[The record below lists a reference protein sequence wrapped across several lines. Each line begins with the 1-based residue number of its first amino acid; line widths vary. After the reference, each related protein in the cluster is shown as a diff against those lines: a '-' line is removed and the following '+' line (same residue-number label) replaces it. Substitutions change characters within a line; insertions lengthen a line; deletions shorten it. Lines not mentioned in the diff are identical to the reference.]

1 MNTTNTNNPFF
12 FIKLKWCLSIIAL
25 LSFSVI
31 IAQTN
36 PTPQDST
43 KTTFT
48 LGDIKLPKVGSI
60 QSKYTYDPILDRY
73 IYNEKIG
80 EFNINYP
87 LILTPKQ
94 FQELVQRE
102 KLNAYYKEKIDAA
115 SGQKEGSEEAQ
126 KNLLPDFY
134 VNSDFFETIFG
145 GNTISVIPQ
154 GSVDVDLG
162 ILFSQQDNPTFTPRN
177 RSNFTFDFDQRISMS
192 LTGTVGTR
200 LQVNA
205 QYDTER
211 TFDFQNL
218 VKLEYTP
225 TEDDIIQKIEIG
237 NVNMPLNSSLITGA
251 QSLFGVKTQLQF
263 GKTTV
268 TAVFSEQQSQSNSVT
283 SQGGG
288 TLEEFE
294 FFARDYDENRHFFL
308 AQYFEQNYD
317 RAMSTY
323 PYLNTQVQ
331 ITRIEVWV
339 TNRNNQTQNV
349 RNVVALQDLGEVRIE
364 DIGLDNTPPDF
375 INFNPNNNNPLGFPD
390 NPNNN
395 FDPTDIGGANSELN
409 DNVRDITNVQSGIN
423 IPVNE
428 GFDYGILESAR
439 KLIQGQDYTLNTQLG
454 YISLNSRLLNDEV
467 LAVAFQYTV
476 GGEVFQVGE
485 FANDGVD
492 ATNVTDGTNGNQIVN
507 NQSLVLKMLKSAVT
521 AVQEPIWDLMM
532 KNIYDTGAFQLS
544 QEDFRL
550 NIFYTEASPLNYII
564 PAEGE
569 TSFAADINGNSVN
582 VNTPPDDLIE
592 NTSLIQ
598 LLNVDRLNFN
608 GDPQEGGDGFFD
620 FVPGQTVLVQN
631 GKIIFTKVQPF
642 GNYLF
647 DVLSDPT
654 AIEDYDDDTTYNPNQ
669 AKYVYDLLYSTT
681 KTQALDDSEKNK
693 FQIKGRY
700 KSTGSGGIP
709 IPFNA
714 ARGSVRVTANGQLLV
729 EGVDYVVNYAAGRVE
744 ILDESL
750 KASNTPI
757 SVDVENNALFGQQ
770 TRRFTGI
777 NIEHQ
782 FNENFLLGATLL
794 NLNERPI
801 TQKANFDTEPIN
813 NTIFGIN
820 GNFATEVPFFTRL
833 VNKLPNTDTDAPSN
847 FSIRG
852 EFAYLAPGAPKGTDF
867 GGEATAYIDDFEGT
881 QGNIDLLSPLAWTLS
896 SRPKELGKSYL
907 QGQEDE
913 LGIQNGFD
921 RAFLN
926 WYTVDPIFYGPQRPS
941 EITDDDISD
950 LYTRRVFIR
959 EIFPEIDLV
968 QGQQAI
974 IPTLDL
980 VYYPTER
987 GPYNFDPSA
996 ANGQALNPNDS
1007 WAGITRQ
1014 ITSTDFEQ
1022 ANVEYIE
1029 FWVQDP
1035 FLDNPTNFGG
1045 KLTINLGNISEDVL
1059 KDGKKQFE
1067 NGLPEDGNIDFLTQN
1082 INLQRPYAVPQ
1093 NQSLIYTFGTTG
1105 QERINQDV
1113 GYDGYDDI
1121 EEQNFLNTLAN
1132 DNMGQGFDGD
1142 YGPDPSLDNYS
1153 YFLNTEGNIFQRY
1166 RQYNGFEGN
1175 TPDTFSQTNRGNT
1188 TQPDVEDVNRDNT
1201 MNTIDSYFEYE
1212 IDITPATLN
1221 ANNPRIND
1229 IKVAPVTLPN
1239 GNTRD
1244 VTWYQFRMPISEPT
1258 RAIGGITDI
1267 RSVRFARLYM
1277 TEFTQNTVMR
1287 FASLD
1292 LVRSDWR
1299 RFTQDL
1305 DTNTTNNSTDAEFN
1319 VAIIGIQENDGN
1331 YLIPPGVRREELN
1344 NNNNVI
1350 RQNEQSLVL
1359 EACDLEDTDSRGVF
1373 KNISLDMRQYKKL
1386 RMFLHAQPQENQSL
1400 DDDELV
1406 AFIRLGNDFTD
1417 NFYQVEIPLKNSEL
1431 ITDAVSQERV
1441 IWPEDNEINIP
1452 LSFFQEIKSRGIS
1465 NQTLANENPTYY
1477 DVINGELSENPA
1489 LEFPEDEDGNGTF
1502 GIENTRVAIKGNP
1515 NFGNVRVLMLGLK
1528 QSGKFR
1534 TPACGEVWFN
1544 ELRMSDL
1551 ENEGGWAAVMSM
1563 DTNFADF
1570 ATISASGQ
1578 RSTIGF
1584 GGLEQNPNER
1594 SREDVI
1600 GYDVVTN
1607 VQLGQLLPKSW
1618 GINLPLNYSQ
1628 GEELIRPQ
1636 FDAFYNDLTLESRVN
1651 AAQSAAEAEQIER
1664 QSENYT
1670 KRKSINFIGVK
1681 KQRTTDKTPRFYD
1694 VENFTLNYS
1703 NNKIEHRDFE
1713 IEQSLQQN
1721 IRAGVNYSYGFQP
1734 KKIEPFKKNDS
1745 LFTGKYWKILKDFN
1759 FNLLPTN
1766 FSINTDINRDF
1777 NSQKFREVALAGNNI
1792 GIEEVFRRNYTF
1804 DMQYAVNYNLTDAL
1818 SVNFT
1823 ASNNN
1828 IVRNYFIDNQLN
1840 GRQDPEL
1847 DIWDGFF
1854 DLGDPNIQNQQLLV
1868 NYELPLNKIPILSF
1882 LQSTYTYNSDF
1893 RWQKGSDLN
1902 LNFETE
1908 DGTFNLGNTIQNS
1921 NAHTLNTTLNME
1933 SLYKE
1938 IGIKKASNSRRN
1950 NSRRTSGNTRNTST
1964 TNTPAKKKSVGKKIG
1979 NALLDIV
1986 TMVKRVN
1993 INYVENNG
2001 TFLPGYLG
2009 TPGFI
2014 GTLRPTLGFTFGS
2027 QRDIRQIVA
2036 RNRLLTDFQQFNQQY
2051 TNNTDRRLDFTANLE
2066 PMRDLKIDLIGSRN
2080 YQENFTENFIVED
2093 RDGDGELDYNP
2104 LTPNS
2109 LGNFNI
2115 STSLIGTAFGKSNA
2129 DQSAAFDDFR
2139 ANRLIIADRLAT
2151 NFYGNTTFPRDA
2163 EGFPVGFGKNNQ
2175 SVLLPAFLSA
2185 YHGSNPD
2192 KVSLG
2197 AFRDVP
2203 IPNWQLKYTGL
2214 MKLPWFRKNFKRF
2227 SLQHG
2232 YRSTYSIN
2240 QFRTNLDFGLRD
2252 DDLPQSP
2259 TNLPELDQGGNF
2271 KNETLFSSINL
2282 EESFSPLIRIE
2293 ATMKNSLQVTAEVR
2307 TSRLLLLSFDNNLM
2321 TEEQSKEYTLGLGYR
2336 IKNVKLFKKLSGNRG
2351 GVASD
2356 LNLTLDANVRDNLT
2370 IIRYLDL
2377 ENNQITA
2384 GQTIWGVKL
2393 NAQYDLNRNLTGIF
2407 FFDYSFS
2414 DFAISTS
2421 FPQTSIRSG
2430 FTLRYNFG
2438 N

>member
-1 MNTTNTNNPFF
+1 MNTTNAINLFTVV
-12 FIKLKWCLSIIAL
+12 KLRYCLVL
-25 LSFSVI
+25 LSFLCFGI
-31 IAQTN
+31 GAAQTN
-36 PTPQDST
+36 PAEQDST

-48 LGDIKLPKVGSI
+48 FGDIKLPQIGSI
-60 QSKYTYDPILDRY
+60 QSKYTYDPVLDRY
-73 IYNEKIG
+73 IYNEKFG
-80 EFNINYP
+80 KFNVNYP
-87 LILTPKQ
+87 LILTPAQ
-94 FQELVQRE
+94 FQKLVQRE
-102 KLNAYYKEKIDAA
+102 RLNAYYKEKIDAT
-115 SGQKEGSEEAQ
+115 SGQKEGAEDAQ

-225 TEDDIIQKIEIG
+225 TEDDIIQKIEVG

-251 QSLFGVKTQLQF
+251 QSLFGVKTELQF
-263 GKTTV
+263 GKTRV
-268 TAVFSEQQSQSNSVT
+268 TAVFSEQQSESRSVT
-283 SQGGG
+283 AQGGG

-308 AQYFEQNYD
+308 AQYFENDYD
-317 RAMSTY
+317 RAMLTY
-323 PYLNTQVQ
+323 PYINNNIQ

-349 RNVVALQDLGEVRIE
+349 RNVVAFQDLGESDR
-364 DIGLDNTPPDF
+364 IGLDVIPGGFVNVSP
-375 INFNPNNNNPLGFPD
+375 GSFPD
-390 NPNNN
+390 NGNNN
-395 FDPTDIGGANSELN
+395 FDPTNIGGSGSQLN

-423 IPVNE
+423 VQVNE

-439 KLIQGQDYTLNTQLG
+439 KLNQGQDYTLNTQLG
-454 YISLNSRLLNDEV
+454 YISLNQRLLNDEV
-467 LAVAFQYTV
+467 LAVAYQYTV
-476 GGEVFQVGE
+476 GGQVFQVGE

-492 ATNVTDGTNGNQIVN
+492 ATDVTVNPGNGNQIVN

-521 AVQEPIWDLMM
+521 AVEEPIWDLMM

-550 NIFYTEASPLNYII
+550 NIFYTEASPLNYIT
-564 PAEGE
+564 PAEVNGVQVPFPQLYDNNTTTPTDDSDIEE
-569 TSFAADINGNSVN
+569 T
-582 VNTPPDDLIE
+582 PLIR
-592 NTSLIQ
+592 LFH
-598 LLNVDRLNFN
+598 LDRLNFN

-620 FVPGQTVLVQN
+620 FVPNQTVLVQN

-647 DVLSDPT
+647 DVLDDPT
-654 AIEDYDDDTTYNPNQ
+654 STAEDYDVPSTFNPNQ
-669 AKYVYDLLYSTT
+669 AKYVYDLLYKTT
-681 KTQALDDSEKNK
+681 KTQALNDSEKNK
-693 FQIKGRY
+693 FQIKGRF
-700 KSTGSGGIP
+700 KSSGGGGGIP

-757 SVDVENNALFGQQ
+757 NVSVENNSLFGQQ

-782 FNENFLLGATLL
+782 FNENFLLGGTLL

-801 TQKANFDTEPIN
+801 TQKANFDSEPIN

-833 VNKLPNTDTDAPSN
+833 VNKLPNIDTDAPSN

-867 GGEATAYIDDFEGT
+867 DGEATAYIDDFEGT
-881 QGNIDLLSPLAWTLS
+881 QGNIDLLSPFAWNLS
-896 SRPKELGKSYL
+896 SRPIGLGRAYA
-907 QGQEDE
+907 QGNEDDP
-913 LGIQNGFD
+913 GIQNGFD
-921 RAFLN
+921 RALMN
-926 WYTVDPIFYGPQRPS
+926 WYSIDPIFYGTQRPS
-941 EITDDDISD
+941 EITDDDVSD

-968 QGQQAI
+968 QGQQAVI
-974 IPTLDL
+974 NTLDL
-980 VYYPTER
+980 VYYPTAR
-987 GPYNFDPSA
+987 GPYNFDPDA
-996 ANGQALNPNDS
+996 ANGQPLNPNDS

-1029 FWVQDP
+1029 FWIQDP
-1035 FLDNPTNFGG
+1035 YLDNTTNPGG

-1067 NGLPEDGNIDFLTQN
+1067 NGLPEDGNIDFLQN
-1082 INLQRPYAVPQ
+1082 INLQTPYAVPQ

-1113 GYDGYDDI
+1113 GYDGYDDV
-1121 EEQNFLNTLAN
+1121 EEQDIVQFLENQT
-1132 DNMGQGFDGD
+1132 GQSLDF
-1142 YGPDPSLDNYS
+1142 GPDPSLDNYR
-1153 YFLNTEGNIFQRY
+1153 YFLNTEGNIFERY

-1175 TPDTFSQTNRGNT
+1175 TPDEFSQTNRGNT
-1188 TQPDVEDVNRDNT
+1188 TQPDVEDINRDNT
-1201 MNTIDSYFEYE
+1201 MNTINSYFEYE
-1212 IDITPATLN
+1212 IDITPAALN

-1239 GNTRD
+1239 GVTRD
-1244 VTWYQFRMPISEPT
+1244 VTWYQFRLPISEPT
-1258 RAIGGITDI
+1258 RAVGGISDI
-1267 RSVRFARLYM
+1267 RSVRFARMYLTDF
-1277 TEFTQNTVMR
+1277 TENTVLR

-1305 DTNTTNNSTDAEFN
+1305 DTNPNNDSADAEFN

-1331 YLIPPGVRREELN
+1331 YVIPPGVRREELN

-1386 RMFLHAQPQENQSL
+1386 RMFLHAESQENQAL
-1400 DDDELV
+1400 QDGELV

-1417 NFYQVEIPLKNSEL
+1417 NFYQVEIPLVNSDL
-1431 ITDAVSQERV
+1431 IQAGSTSIERQ
-1441 IWPEDNEINIP
+1441 IWPEENEINIP
-1452 LSFFQEIKSRGIS
+1452 LSIFQEIKSRGIS

-1477 DVINGELSENPA
+1477 DVIDGALGELPA
-1489 LEFPEDEDGNGTF
+1489 AEFPVG
-1502 GIENTRVAIKGNP
+1502 GIQNQRVAIKGNP
-1515 NFGNVRVLMLGLK
+1515 NFGNVRVLMVGLK
-1528 QSGKFR
+1528 HSGLNR
-1534 TPACGEVWFN
+1534 TPVCGEVWFN

-1570 ATISASGQ
+1570 ATVSASAN
-1578 RSTIGF
+1578 RSTVGF

-1600 GYDVVTN
+1600 GFDVTTN
-1607 VQLGQLLPKSW
+1607 LRLGQLLPKKW
-1618 GINLPLNYSQ
+1618 GINLPLNYIHS
-1628 GEELIRPQ
+1628 EELITPQ

-1651 AAQSAAEAEQIER
+1651 AAQTAEEAEQIER
-1664 QSENYT
+1664 QSETYT
-1670 KRKSINFIGVK
+1670 KRRSINFIGVK
-1681 KQRTTDKTPRFYD
+1681 KNRTGDKPKRFYD
-1694 VENFTLNYS
+1694 VENLTFNYS
-1703 NNKIEHRDFE
+1703 NNKIESRDFE
-1713 IEQSLQQN
+1713 IERSLQQN
-1721 IRAGVNYSYGFQP
+1721 VRAGVNYNYAFNP

-1766 FSINTDINRDF
+1766 FSINTDVNRDF

-1804 DMQYAVNYNLTDAL
+1804 DFQYAVNYNLTDAL
-1818 SVNFT
+1818 SLNYT

-1828 IVRNYFIDNQLN
+1828 IVRNYFIDDRIN

-1854 DLGDPNIQNQQLLV
+1854 DVGDPNIQNQQLLV

-1882 LQSTYTYNSDF
+1882 LKSTYTYNSDF

-1908 DGTFNLGNTIQNS
+1908 NGVFNLGNTIQNS
-1921 NAHTLNTTLNME
+1921 NTHTLNTTLNME

-1938 IGIKKASNSRRN
+1938 LGVKKATNSRRN
-1950 NSRRTSGNTRNTST
+1950 TSRRNTGGNRNSNQQN
-1964 TNTPAKKKSVGKKIG
+1964 NTAKKKSAGKKIG
-1979 NALLDIV
+1979 NALLDVV
-1986 TMVKRVN
+1986 TMVKRVTV
-1993 INYVENNG
+1993 NYVENNG
-2001 TFLPGYLG
+2001 TFLPGYLN
-2009 TPGFI
+2009 TPGFL
-2014 GTLRPTLGFTFGS
+2014 GTVRPTLGFTFGS
-2027 QRDIRQIVA
+2027 QADIRQRVA
-2036 RNRLLTDFQQFNQQY
+2036 QNGWLTIFPEFNQQY
-2051 TNNTDRRLDFTANLE
+2051 TENTDRRLDFTANLE

-2080 YQENFTENFIVED
+2080 YQENTAQNFRGLD
-2093 RDGDGELDYNP
+2093 SDNDGFSDAYEELIN
-2104 LTPNS
+2104 NS
-2109 LGNFNI
+2109 FGNFNI
-2115 STSLIGTAFGKSNA
+2115 STSLIRTAFSKSDAN
-2129 DQSAAFDDFR
+2129 QSATFDDFR
-2139 ANRLIIADRLAT
+2139 DNRLIVANRLARD
-2151 NFYGNTTFPRDA
+2151 FYGNTTFPLDA
-2163 EGFPVGFGKNNQ
+2163 EGFPVGFGKNSQ
-2175 SVLLPAFLSA
+2175 RVLLPSFLAA
-2185 YHGSNPD
+2185 YHGTDPE
-2192 KVSLG
+2192 KVSTG
-2197 AFRDVP
+2197 AFRDIP

-2214 MKLPWFRKNFKRF
+2214 MKLPWFKKNFKRF

-2240 QFRTNLDFGLRD
+2240 QFRTNLDFDPLN
-2252 DDLPQSP
+2252 P
-2259 TNLPELDQGGNF
+2259 NEVDQGGNF

-2356 LNLTLDANVRDNLT
+2356 LNLSLDANVRDNLT

-2384 GQTIWGVKL
+2384 GQTIWGAKF
-2393 NAQYDLNRNLTGIF
+2393 NAEYAVNRNLTGIF

>member
-1 MNTTNTNNPFF
+1 MNTTNTNNSFF
-12 FIKLKWCLSIIAL
+12 LVKLKWCLSIIGIL
-25 LSFSVI
+25 CFSTVL
-31 IAQTN
+31 AQTT
-36 PTPQDST
+36 PTTQDST
-43 KTTFT
+43 KTTFAY
-48 LGDIKLPKVGSI
+48 GDIKLPKVGSI
-60 QSKYTYDPILDRY
+60 QTLYTYDPILDRY

-80 EFNINYP
+80 KFNINYP
-87 LILTPKQ
+87 LILTPAQ
-94 FQELVQRE
+94 FQKLVQRE
-102 KLNAYYKEKIDAA
+102 KLNAYYKEKIDAT
-115 SGQKEGSEEAQ
+115 SGQKEGTDDAQ

-134 VNSDFFETIFG
+134 VNSDFFESIFG

-268 TAVFSEQQSQSNSVT
+268 TAVFSEQQSESRSVT

-308 AQYFEQNYD
+308 AQYFEQDYD
-317 RAMSTY
+317 RAMNTY
-323 PYLNTQVQ
+323 PYINNNIQ

-349 RNVVALQDLGEVRIE
+349 RNVVAFQDLGEAER
-364 DIGLDNTPPDF
+364 IGLDVIPPGF
-375 INFNPNNNNPLGFPD
+375 VNVPTTSFPD
-390 NPNNN
+390 NGNND
-395 FDPTDIGGANSELN
+395 FDPTNIGGPGSQLN
-409 DNVRDITNVQSGIN
+409 DNVRDITNVQSGIGVQ
-423 IPVNE
+423 VNE

-439 KLIQGQDYTLNTQLG
+439 KLNQGQDYTLNTQLG
-454 YISLNSRLLNDEV
+454 YISLNQRLLNDEV

-476 GGEVFQVGE
+476 GGQVFQVGE

-492 ATNVTDGTNGNQIVN
+492 ATDVAVNPGNNNQIVN

-521 AVQEPIWDLMM
+521 AVEEPIWDLMM
-532 KNIYDTGAFQLS
+532 KNIYDTGAFQLT

-550 NIFYTEASPLNYII
+550 NIFYTEASPLNYIT
-564 PAEGE
+564 PAEV
-569 TSFAADINGNSVN
+569 NGVQVPFPQLYDN
-582 VNTPPDDLIE
+582 
-592 NTSLIQ
+592 NTSTTSDDTEIEETPLIR
-598 LLNVDRLNFN
+598 LFHVDRLNFN
-608 GDPQEGGDGFFD
+608 NDPQEGGDGFFD

-647 DVLSDPT
+647 NVLDDPLNPG
-654 AIEDYDDDTTYNPNQ
+654 DYDDDIYPNANQ
-669 AKYVYDLLYSTT
+669 EKYVYDLLYKTT
-681 KTQALDDSEKNK
+681 KTQALEESEKNK
-693 FQIKGRY
+693 FQIKGRF
-700 KSTGSGGIP
+700 KSSGSGGIP

-744 ILDESL
+744 ILDEAL

-757 SVDVENNALFGQQ
+757 NVDVENNALFGQQ

-801 TQKANFDTEPIN
+801 TQKANFDSEPIN
-813 NTIFGIN
+813 NTIFGVN

-833 VNKLPNTDTDAPSN
+833 VNKLPNIDTDVPSN
-847 FSIRG
+847 FSVRG

-881 QGNIDLLSPLAWTLS
+881 QGNIDLLSPLSWTLS
-896 SRPKELGKSYL
+896 SRPRQLGRIYA
-907 QGQEDE
+907 QGGEDDP
-913 LGIQNGFD
+913 GIQNGFD

-926 WYTVDPIFYGPQRPS
+926 WYTIDPIFYGPQRPS
-941 EITDDDISD
+941 EITDDDVSD

-968 QGQQAI
+968 QGQLAI
-974 IPTLDL
+974 INTLDL
-980 VYYPTER
+980 AYYPTER

-1035 FLDNPTNFGG
+1035 FLDNPTNPGG

-1067 NGLPEDGNIDFLTQN
+1067 NGLPEDGNIDFLQN
-1082 INLQRPYAVPQ
+1082 INLQTPYAVPQ

-1105 QERINQDV
+1105 QQRINQDV

-1121 EEQNFLNTLAN
+1121 EEQDIVDFLEQQTGLSL
-1132 DNMGQGFDGD
+1132 DF
-1142 YGPDPSLDNYS
+1142 GPDPSLDNYT
-1153 YFLNTEGNIFQRY
+1153 YFLNTDGDIFERY

-1212 IDITPATLN
+1212 VDITPATLN
-1221 ANNPRIND
+1221 ANNPQIND

-1277 TEFTQNTVMR
+1277 TDFTENTVMR
-1287 FASLD
+1287 FATLD

-1305 DTNTTNNSTDAEFN
+1305 DNNPNNNSADAEFN

-1331 YLIPPGVRREELN
+1331 YVIPPGVRREELN

-1359 EACDLEDTDSRGVF
+1359 EACDLELNDSRGVF
-1373 KNISLDMRQYKKL
+1373 KNISLDMRQYKKM
-1386 RMFLHAQPQENQSL
+1386 RMFLHAQSQEAQPL
-1400 DDDELV
+1400 DDGELV
-1406 AFIRLGNDFTD
+1406 AFIRMGNDFTD
-1417 NFYQVEIPLKNSEL
+1417 NFYQVEIPLINSDL
-1431 ITDAVSQERV
+1431 IQSGSTSLERR

-1452 LSFFQEIKSRGIS
+1452 LEFLQEIKSRGIS
-1465 NQTLANENPTYY
+1465 NQTLANEDPTFY
-1477 DVINGELSENPA
+1477 DVIDGVLGENPVP
-1489 LEFPEDEDGNGTF
+1489 EFPGTGLDDGIKNQ
-1502 GIENTRVAIKGNP
+1502 RVAIKGNP
-1515 NFGNVRVLMLGLK
+1515 NFGNIRVLMVGLK
-1528 QSGKFR
+1528 HSGKNR
-1534 TPACGEVWFN
+1534 TPVCGEVWFN

-1570 ATISASGQ
+1570 ANISASGQ

-1607 VQLGQLLPKSW
+1607 VQLGQLLPKKW

-1651 AAQSAAEAEQIER
+1651 AAQSAEEARQIER

-1670 KRKSINFIGVK
+1670 KRTSINFIGVK
-1681 KQRTTDKTPRFYD
+1681 KQRTTDKPQRFYD
-1694 VENFTLNYS
+1694 IENFTFNYS
-1703 NNKIEHRDFE
+1703 NNKVQHRDFE

-1721 IRAGVNYSYGFQP
+1721 IRAGVNYAYSFQP

-1745 LFTGKYWKILKDFN
+1745 LFTGRYWKILKDFN
-1759 FNLLPTN
+1759 VNLLPTS

-1777 NSQKFREVALAGNNI
+1777 NSQKFREVALVGNNI

-1804 DMQYAVNYNLTDAL
+1804 DMQYAINYNLTDAL
-1818 SVNFT
+1818 SLNFT

-1828 IVRNYFIDNQLN
+1828 IVRNYFIDNRLN

-1847 DIWDGFF
+1847 DVWDGFF
-1854 DLGDPNIQNQQLLV
+1854 DVGDPNIQNQQLLV

-1902 LNFETE
+1902 LNFEQT
-1908 DGTFNLGNTIQNS
+1908 DANNNVIGTFNLGNTIQNNS
-1921 NAHTLNTTLNME
+1921 AHTLNTTLNME

-1938 IGIKKASNSRRN
+1938 LGIKKASNSRRN
-1950 NSRRTSGNTRNTST
+1950 TSGRTSGGNRNNST
-1964 TNTPAKKKSVGKKIG
+1964 NNAPAKKKSVGKQIG
-1979 NALLDIV
+1979 NTLLDIV

-1993 INYVENNG
+1993 INYVENSG
-2001 TFLPGYLG
+2001 TFLPGYLD

-2014 GTLRPTLGFTFGS
+2014 GTLQPTVGFTFGS
-2027 QRDIRQIVA
+2027 QRDIRETVA
-2036 RNRLLTDFQQFNQQY
+2036 RNGLLTIFPEFNQQY
-2051 TNNTDRRLDFTANLE
+2051 TENVDRRLDFTANLE

-2080 YQENFTENFIVED
+2080 FQENTAQNFRGLD
-2093 RDGDGELDYNP
+2093 SDNDGFSDAYEELIN
-2104 LTPNS
+2104 NS
-2109 LGNFNI
+2109 FGNFNI
-2115 STSLIGTAFGKSNA
+2115 STSLIGTAFSKSDENA
-2129 DQSAAFDDFR
+2129 SAAFDDFR

-2175 SVLLPAFLSA
+2175 KVLLPAFLSA
-2185 YHGSNPD
+2185 YHGSNPN
-2192 KVSLG
+2192 KISLG

-2240 QFRTNLDFGLRD
+2240 QFRTNLDFDPLN
-2252 DDLPQSP
+2252 P
-2259 TNLPELDQGGNF
+2259 TELDQGNNF

-2282 EESFSPLIRIE
+2282 EESFSPLIRVE

-2336 IKNVKLFKKLSGNRG
+2336 IKNVRLFKKLGGNRG
-2351 GVASD
+2351 GNVNSD

-2384 GQTIWGVKL
+2384 GQTIWGIKF

>member
-1 MNTTNTNNPFF
+1 M
-12 FIKLKWCLSIIAL
+12 KLCLSVVGIL
-25 LSFSVI
+25 CFGVMF
-31 IAQTN
+31 AQTN
-36 PTPQDST
+36 PAAQDST
-43 KTTFT
+43 KTTFAF
-48 LGDIKLPKVGSI
+48 GDIKLPQVGSI
-60 QSKYTYDPILDRY
+60 QSKYTYDPILNRY
-73 IYNEKIG
+73 IYTEKIG
-80 EFNINYP
+80 KFNINYP
-87 LILTPKQ
+87 LILTPEE
-94 FQELVQRE
+94 FQRLVLRE
-102 KLNAYYKEKIDAA
+102 QLNAYYKEKIDATA
-115 SGQKEGSEEAQ
+115 GQKEGSEDAQ

-145 GNTISVIPQ
+145 GNKITVIPQ
-154 GSVDVDLG
+154 GSVDIDLG
-162 ILFSQQDNPTFTPRN
+162 VLFSQQDNPTFTPRN

-268 TAVFSEQQSQSNSVT
+268 TAVFSEQQSESRSVT
-283 SQGGG
+283 AQGGG

-317 RAMSTY
+317 RAMLTY
-323 PYLNTQVQ
+323 PYISNNIQ
-331 ITRIEVWV
+331 ITRLEVWV

-349 RNVVALQDLGEVRIE
+349 RNVVAFQDLGEAER
-364 DIGLDNTPPDF
+364 IGLDTAPPDF
-375 INFNPNNNNPLGFPD
+375 VNVPTTSLPD
-390 NPNNN
+390 NGNNN
-395 FDPTDIGGANSELN
+395 FDPTNIGAAISELN
-409 DNVRDITNVQSGIN
+409 DNVRDITNVQSGVN
-423 IPVNE
+423 VQVNE

-439 KLIQGQDYTLNTQLG
+439 KLNQGQDYTLNTQLG
-454 YISLNSRLLNDEV
+454 YISLNQRLLNDEV
-467 LAVAFQYTV
+467 LAVAFQYTIN
-476 GGEVFQVGE
+476 GQVFQVGE

-492 ATNVTDGTNGNQIVN
+492 ATDVQTGNNGNQVVN
-507 NQSLVLKMLKSAVT
+507 NQSLILKMLKSAVV
-521 AVQEPIWDLMM
+521 AVDEPIWDLMM

-550 NIFYTEASPLNYII
+550 NIFYTEASPLNYIT
-564 PAEGE
+564 PAEV
-569 TSFAADINGNSVN
+569 NGVPVPFPQLYDN
-582 VNTPPDDLIE
+582 
-592 NTSLIQ
+592 NTSTPTDDTEIEETPLIR
-598 LLNVDRLNFN
+598 LFHLDRLNFN

-620 FVPGQTVLVQN
+620 FVNGQTILVQN

-647 DVLSDPT
+647 DVLSDPNGPT
-654 AIEDYDDDTTYNPNQ
+654 EDYDDPSSYNPNQ

-693 FQIKGRY
+693 FQIKGRF
-700 KSTGSGGIP
+700 KSNSGSGGIP

-714 ARGSVRVTANGQLLV
+714 ARGSVRVTANGQVLV

-744 ILDESL
+744 ILDEGL

-757 SVDVENNALFGQQ
+757 NVSVENNALFGQQ
-770 TRRFTGI
+770 TRRFAGI
-777 NIEHQ
+777 NVEHQ
-782 FNENFLLGATLL
+782 FNENFLIGGTFL

-801 TQKANFDTEPIN
+801 TQKANFDSEPIN

-833 VNKLPNTDTDAPSN
+833 VNKLPNIDTDVPSN
-847 FSIRG
+847 FSVRG

-867 GGEATAYIDDFEGT
+867 NGEATAYIDDFEGT
-881 QGNIDLLSPLAWTLS
+881 QGNIDLLSPLSWSLS
-896 SRPKELGKSYL
+896 SRPRELGRVYA
-907 QGQEDE
+907 QGGEDDP
-913 LGIQNGFD
+913 GIQNGFD

-926 WYTVDPIFYGPQRPS
+926 WYTIDPIFYGPQRPS
-941 EITDDDISD
+941 EITDNDISD

-968 QGQQAI
+968 QGQLAVVN
-974 IPTLDL
+974 TLDL
-980 VYYPTER
+980 AYYPTER

-996 ANGQALNPNDS
+996 ANNQALNPNDS

-1014 ITSTDFEQ
+1014 ITSTNFEQ

-1035 FLDNPTNFGG
+1035 FLDNPTNPGG
-1045 KLTINLGNISEDVL
+1045 KITINLGNISEDVL

-1067 NGLPEDGNIDFLTQN
+1067 NGLPEDGNIDFLQN
-1082 INLQRPYAVPQ
+1082 LTLQTPYAVPQ

-1105 QERINQDV
+1105 QERVNQDV
-1113 GYDGYDDI
+1113 GFDGYDDA
-1121 EEQNFLNTLAN
+1121 EEQGLVNFLEQQAAQTL
-1132 DNMGQGFDGD
+1132 DF
-1142 YGPDPSLDNYS
+1142 GPDPSLDNYS
-1153 YFLNTEGNIFQRY
+1153 YFLNTPGNIFERY
-1166 RQYNGFEGN
+1166 RFYNGFEGN
-1175 TPDTFSQTNRGNT
+1175 TPDEFSQTNRGNT
-1188 TQPDVEDVNRDNT
+1188 TQPDVEDINRDNT

-1212 IDITPATLN
+1212 IDITPNTLN
-1221 ANNPRIND
+1221 ENNPRIND
-1229 IKVAPVTLPN
+1229 IKVAAVTLPN
-1239 GNTRD
+1239 GTTRD

-1267 RSVRFARLYM
+1267 RSVRFARLYL
-1277 TEFTQNTVMR
+1277 TDFVENTVMR
-1287 FASLD
+1287 FATLD

-1305 DTNTTNNSTDAEFN
+1305 DNDTSNNSPDAEFN

-1331 YLIPPGVRREELN
+1331 YVIPPGVRREELN

-1359 EACDLEDTDSRGVF
+1359 EACNLVDTDSRGVF

-1386 RMFLHAQPQENQSL
+1386 RMFLHAESQENQTL
-1400 DDDELV
+1400 EDDELV

-1431 ITDAVSQERV
+1431 ITDNVSQERR
-1441 IWPEDNEINIP
+1441 IWPEENEINIP
-1452 LSFFQEIKSRGIS
+1452 LSIFQEIKARGIAD
-1465 NQTLANENPTYY
+1465 QTLANENPTYY
-1477 DVINGELSENPA
+1477 NVINGELSDNSVP
-1489 LEFPEDEDGNGTF
+1489 EFPEDEDGNNVF

-1515 NFGNVRVLMLGLK
+1515 NFGNVRVLMVGLK
-1528 QSGKFR
+1528 HSGKLR

-1551 ENEGGWAAVMSM
+1551 ENEGGWAAIMAM

-1570 ATISASGQ
+1570 ATISASGK

-1607 VQLGQLLPKSW
+1607 VRLGQLLPKKW

-1628 GEELIRPQ
+1628 GEELITPQ

-1651 AAQSAAEAEQIER
+1651 AAQSAEEARQIER

-1670 KRKSINFIGVK
+1670 KRRSINFIGVK

-1694 VENFTLNYS
+1694 VENFTFNYS

-1721 IRAGVNYSYGFQP
+1721 IRAGVNYSHGFQQ
-1734 KKIEPFKKNDS
+1734 KKLEPFKKNDS
-1745 LFTGKYWKILKDFN
+1745 LFTGRYWKILKDFN
-1759 FNLLPTN
+1759 VNLLPTN

-1777 NSQKFREVALAGNNI
+1777 NSQRFREVALVGNNI

-1804 DMQYAVNYNLTDAL
+1804 DFQYAFNYNLTDNL
-1818 SVNFT
+1818 SLNYT

-1828 IVRNYFIDNQLN
+1828 IVRNYFIDDRLN

-1847 DIWDGFF
+1847 NIWDGFF
-1854 DLGDPNIQNQQLLV
+1854 DVGDPNIQNQQLLV

-1882 LQSTYTYNSDF
+1882 FKTTYTYNSDF

-1902 LNFETE
+1902 LNFEQT
-1908 DGTFNLGNTIQNS
+1908 DINGNVLGTFNLGNTIQNS
-1921 NAHTLNTTLNME
+1921 NTHTINTTLNME

-1938 IGIKKASNSRRN
+1938 LGIKKAN
-1950 NSRRTSGNTRNTST
+1950 NNVRRNTSRRAGSNRA
-1964 TNTPAKKKSVGKKIG
+1964 NTPSTPQSKKSTGKKIG
-1979 NALLDIV
+1979 NAFLDV
-1986 TMVKRVN
+1986 LTMIKRVN

-2001 TFLPGYLG
+2001 TFLPGYLN

-2014 GTLRPTLGFTFGS
+2014 GTARPSLGFTFGS
-2027 QRDIRQIVA
+2027 QRDIRQRVA
-2036 RNRLLTDFQQFNQQY
+2036 QNGWLTLFPEFNQQY
-2051 TNNTDRRLDFTANLE
+2051 TENTDRRLDFTANLE

-2080 YQENFTENFIVED
+2080 YQENFAENFRVED
-2093 RDGDGELDYNP
+2093 FLDAQGQFGTDGVLDYRS
-2104 LTPNS
+2104 LTPNTF
-2109 LGNFNI
+2109 GNFNI
-2115 STSLIGTAFGKSNA
+2115 STSLIGTAFSKSDENA
-2129 DQSAAFDDFR
+2129 SAAFDEFR
-2139 ANRLIIADRLAT
+2139 ANRIIIANRLAT
-2151 NFYGNTTFPRDA
+2151 NAGIDINNPANLDPD
-2163 EGFPVGFGKNNQ
+2163 GFPLGYGKNSQ
-2175 SVLLPAFLSA
+2175 QVLLPAFLSA

-2203 IPNWQLKYTGL
+2203 IPNWQIKYTGL

-2240 QFRTNLDFGLRD
+2240 QFRTNLDFDPLN
-2252 DDLPQSP
+2252 P
-2259 TNLPELDQGGNF
+2259 TELDQGGNF
-2271 KNETLFSSINL
+2271 KSETLFSSINL
-2282 EESFSPLIRIE
+2282 EESFSPLVRIE
-2293 ATMKNSLQVTAEVR
+2293 ATMKNSLQLTAEVR

-2336 IKNVKLFKKLSGNRG
+2336 IKNVRLFKKLSSRRG
-2351 GVASD
+2351 GNVGSD
-2356 LNLTLDANVRDNLT
+2356 LNVTLDANVRDNLT

-2384 GQTIWGVKL
+2384 GQTIWSAKL
-2393 NAQYDLNRNLTGIF
+2393 NAEYAFDRNLTGIF

>member
-1 MNTTNTNNPFF
+1 MGE
-12 FIKLKWCLSIIAL
+12 LKWVLFLLGFLSIL
-25 LSFSVI
+25 VVY
-31 IAQTN
+31 AQTN
-36 PTPQDST
+36 PTQTDST
-43 KTTFT
+43 KTTVTF
-48 LGDIKLPKVGSI
+48 GDIKLPKLGSI
-60 QSKYTYDPILDRY
+60 ESKYTYDPVLDRY

-80 EFNINYP
+80 GFNINYP
-87 LILTPKQ
+87 LILTPAEFKK
-94 FQELVQRE
+94 LVQRE
-102 KLNAYYKEKIDAA
+102 RLNAYYKEQIDAA
-115 SGQKEGSEEAQ
+115 AGQKEGTEDAQ
-126 KNLLPDFY
+126 KNLLPSFY
-134 VNSDFFETIFG
+134 LNPGFFSTLFG
-145 GNTISVIPQ
+145 GDEISVIPQ

-162 ILFSQQDNPTFTPRN
+162 VLFSRQDNPTFTPRN

-268 TAVFSEQQSQSNSVT
+268 TAVFSEQQSESRSVT
-283 SQGGG
+283 AQGGG

-317 RAMSTY
+317 RAMLTY
-323 PYLNTQVQ
+323 PYLNNNIQ

-349 RNVVALQDLGEVRIE
+349 RNVVAFQDLGEADR
-364 DIGLDNTPPDF
+364 IGLDNPPGGF
-375 INFNPNNNNPLGFPD
+375 VNVPSTSFPD
-390 NPNNN
+390 DSNND
-395 FDPTDIGGANSELN
+395 FDPTNVGGAGSLLN
-409 DNVRDITNVQSGIN
+409 DNVRDITNVQNGIGVQ
-423 IPVNE
+423 VNE

-439 KLIQGQDYTLNTQLG
+439 KLNQGQEYTLNTQLG
-454 YISLNSRLLNDEV
+454 YISLNQRLLNDEV

-492 ATNVTDGTNGNQIVN
+492 ATNVVDGTNGNQIVN
-507 NQSLVLKMLKSAVT
+507 NQSLILKMLKSAIT
-521 AVQEPIWDLMM
+521 AVEEPIWDLMM

-550 NIFYTEASPLNYII
+550 NIFYTEASPLNYIT
-564 PAEGE
+564 PAEVNGVPVP
-569 TSFAADINGNSVN
+569 FAQLYDN
-582 VNTPPDDLIE
+582 NTFISGDDSEIEDTALIR
-592 NTSLIQ
+592 LFH
-598 LLNVDRLNFN
+598 LDRLNFN

-647 DVLSDPT
+647 DVLDDPNDLT
-654 AIEDYDDDTTYNPNQ
+654 EDYENTATYNPNQ
-669 AKYVYDLLYSTT
+669 EKYVYDLLYKST
-681 KTQALDDSEKNK
+681 KTQALDAAEKNK
-693 FQIKGRY
+693 FQIKGRF
-700 KSTGSGGIP
+700 KSSGSGGIP

-729 EGVDYVVNYAAGRVE
+729 EGIDYVVNYPAARVE

-757 SVDVENNALFGQQ
+757 NVDVENNALFGQQ
-770 TRRFTGI
+770 TRRFTGV
-777 NIEHQ
+777 NVEHQ
-782 FNENFLLGATLL
+782 FNEDFLLGATLL

-801 TQKANFDTEPIN
+801 TQKANFDSEPIN
-813 NTIFGIN
+813 NTIFGMN
-820 GNFATEVPFFTRL
+820 GNYATEVPFLTRL
-833 VNKLPNTDTDAPSN
+833 VNKLPNIDTDAPSN

-867 GGEATAYIDDFEGT
+867 NGEATAYIDDFEGT
-881 QGNIDLLSPLAWTLS
+881 QGNIDLLSPLVWSLS
-896 SRPKELGKSYL
+896 SRPRNLGRVYA
-907 QGQEDE
+907 QGNEDDP
-913 LGIQNGFD
+913 GIQNGFD

-926 WYTVDPIFYGPQRPS
+926 WYTIDPIFYGPQRPS
-941 EITDDDISD
+941 EITDEDVSD

-959 EIFPEIDLV
+959 EIFPEIDLI
-968 QGQQAI
+968 QGQQAVI
-974 IPTLDL
+974 NTLDL

-996 ANGQALNPNDS
+996 SNNQPLNPNDS

-1014 ITSTDFEQ
+1014 ITTTDFEQ

-1035 FLDNPTNFGG
+1035 FLDDSTNQGG
-1045 KLTINLGNISEDVL
+1045 KLTVNLGNISEDVL

-1067 NGLPEDGNIDFLTQN
+1067 NGLPEDGNIDFLQN
-1082 INLQRPYAVPQ
+1082 INLQTPYAVPQ

-1113 GYDGYDDI
+1113 GYDGYDDA
-1121 EEQNFLNTLAN
+1121 EEQGFLDTLTGL
-1132 DNMGQGFDGD
+1132 GQPFGGD
-1142 YGPDPSLDNYS
+1142 YGPDPSLDNYR
-1153 YFLNTEGNIFQRY
+1153 YFLNTDGNIFERY

-1175 TPDTFSQTNRGNT
+1175 TPEEFSQTNRGNT
-1188 TQPDVEDVNRDNT
+1188 TQPDVEDINRDNT

-1212 IDITPATLN
+1212 VDITPNTLN

-1229 IKVAPVTLPN
+1229 VKVASVTLPN
-1239 GNTRD
+1239 GSTRD
-1244 VTWYQFRMPISEPT
+1244 VTWYQFRLPISEPT
-1258 RAIGGITDI
+1258 NAVGGITDI
-1267 RSVRFARLYM
+1267 RSVRFARLYL

-1305 DTNTTNNSTDAEFN
+1305 DTDTTNDSPDAEFN

-1331 YLIPPGVRREELN
+1331 YVIPPGVRREELN
-1344 NNNNVI
+1344 NNNNVV

-1359 EACDLEDTDSRGVF
+1359 EACDLVDTDSQGVF
-1373 KNISLDMRQYKKL
+1373 KNVNLDMRQYKKL

-1400 DDDELV
+1400 EDDELV
-1406 AFIRLGNDFTD
+1406 AFIRLGNDFTE

-1431 ITDAVSQERV
+1431 ITDAVSLERT

-1452 LSFFQEIKSRGIS
+1452 LEFLQEIKSRGIS

-1477 DVINGELSENPA
+1477 DVIDGELSETPA

-1515 NFGNVRVLMLGLK
+1515 NFGNVRVLMVGLK
-1528 QSGKFR
+1528 HSGKNR
-1534 TPACGEVWFN
+1534 TSACGEVWFN

-1551 ENEGGWAAVMSM
+1551 ENEGGWAAIMAM
-1563 DTNFADF
+1563 DTNLADF
-1570 ATISASGQ
+1570 ATISASGN
-1578 RSTIGF
+1578 RSTVGF
-1584 GGLEQNPNER
+1584 GGIEQSPNER

-1600 GYDVVTN
+1600 GYDVITN
-1607 VQLGQLLPKSW
+1607 VKLGQLLPKKW
-1618 GINLPLNYSQ
+1618 GINLPLSYSQ
-1628 GEELIRPQ
+1628 AEETIKPQ
-1636 FDAFYNDLTLESRVN
+1636 FDAFYNDLTLESRIN
-1651 AAQSAAEAEQIER
+1651 AAESSAEAEEIER
-1664 QSENYT
+1664 QSETYT
-1670 KRKSINFIGVK
+1670 KRRSINFIGVK
-1681 KQRTTDKTPRFYD
+1681 KQRTGDKPARFYD
-1694 VENFTLNYS
+1694 IENFTLNYS
-1703 NNKIEHRDFE
+1703 NNKIQRRDFE
-1713 IEQSLQQN
+1713 IERSLQQN
-1721 IRAGVNYSYGFQP
+1721 IRVGANYTHTFQP

-1745 LFTGKYWKILKDFN
+1745 LFTGKYWKIFKDFN
-1759 FNLLPTN
+1759 LNLLPTN

-1804 DMQYAVNYNLTDAL
+1804 DFQYAINYNLSDNL
-1818 SVNFT
+1818 SINYT
-1823 ASNNN
+1823 ANNNN
-1828 IVRNYFIDNQLN
+1828 IVRNYFIDDRLN

-1847 DIWDGFF
+1847 DVWDGFF
-1854 DLGDPNIQNQQLLV
+1854 DFGDPNIQNQQLLV
-1868 NYELPLNKIPILSF
+1868 NYNLPFDKIPILSF
-1882 LQSTYTYNSDF
+1882 LQSTYTYNSNF
-1893 RWQKGSDLN
+1893 QWQKGSDIN
-1902 LNFETE
+1902 LNFEQR
-1908 DGTFNLGNTIQNS
+1908 DNNGDLQGTFNLGNTIQNS

-1933 SLYKE
+1933 ALYKE
-1938 IGIKKASNSRRN
+1938 LGIKKANTPNRN
-1950 NSRRTSGNTRNTST
+1950 RSRRTSGSTRNNTRQNSS
-1964 TNTPAKKKSVGKKIG
+1964 PKKKSAGRKIG
-1979 NALLDIV
+1979 NTFLDIL
-1986 TMVKRVN
+1986 TMVKRINV
-1993 INYVENNG
+1993 NYVENNG
-2001 TFLPGYLG
+2001 TFLPGYIN

-2014 GTLRPTLGFTFGS
+2014 GTLKPTLGYTFGS
-2027 QRDIRQIVA
+2027 QRDIRQTVA
-2036 RNRLLTDFQQFNQQY
+2036 RNGWLTLFPEFNQQY
-2051 TNNTDRRLDFTANLE
+2051 TENTDTRLDFTAALE

-2080 YQENFTENFIVED
+2080 YQENFTENFRVED
-2093 RDGDGELDYNP
+2093 FLDAQGELGTDGVLDYRS

-2109 LGNFNI
+2109 FGNFNI
-2115 STSLIGTAFGKSNA
+2115 TTSLIGTAFGKSDAN
-2129 DQSAAFDDFR
+2129 QSATFDDFK
-2139 ANRLIIADRLAT
+2139 ANRIIIARRLALQDGVDI
-2151 NFYGNTTFPRDA
+2151 NNTDNLDT
-2163 EGFPVGFGKNNQ
+2163 EGFPEGYGKNSQ
-2175 SVLLPAFLSA
+2175 KVLLPAFLSA
-2185 YHGSNPD
+2185 YHGSNPES
-2192 KVSLG
+2192 VSLG
-2197 AFRDVP
+2197 AFRDIP

-2240 QFRTNLDFGLRD
+2240 QFRTNLDYDPSLFQPGVEFESQNQD
-2252 DDLPQSP
+2252 VI
-2259 TNLPELDQGGNF
+2259 DQGGNY
-2271 KNETLFSSINL
+2271 KSEKLFSSINL
-2282 EESFSPLIRIE
+2282 EESFSPLFRIE
-2293 ATMKNSLQVTAEVR
+2293 ATMKNSLQVTAEMR

-2336 IKNVKLFKKLSGNRG
+2336 IKNVRLFKKLSGNRNG
-2351 GVASD
+2351 NVNSD
-2356 LNLTLDANVRDNLT
+2356 LNITLDANVRDNLT

-2384 GQTIWGVKL
+2384 GQTIWGAKL
-2393 NAQYDLNRNLTGIF
+2393 NAQYDLNRNITGIF

-2421 FPQTSIRSG
+2421 FPQTSVRSG